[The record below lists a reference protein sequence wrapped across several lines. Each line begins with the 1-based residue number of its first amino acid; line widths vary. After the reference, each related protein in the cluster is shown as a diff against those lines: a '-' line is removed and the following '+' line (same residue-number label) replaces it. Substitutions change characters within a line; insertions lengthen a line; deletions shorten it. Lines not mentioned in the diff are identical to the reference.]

1 MKKISLFLQL
11 VDTLARFNLKVEAS
25 RFYLGYLWWVFE
37 PLLYVAIFYY
47 VFKYG
52 IQIGTEDYLL
62 FLICGKFMFLWFSKS
77 VIASSMAIKN
87 NTNIFIR
94 VKISKTLF
102 PYSAV
107 HSAFY
112 KEILSLLVIVI
123 LCTWLGSKPATIWVF
138 LLPLLLTQYI
148 LTMACGL
155 AAALLVSLIADF
167 SNLITF
173 VMLFL
178 LISSGVF
185 WDIRNIENPELVSLI
200 FALNPIA
207 FLIDS
212 YRQILIE
219 QQLYNLKHLLML
231 GICVILATIS
241 LHILT
246 EKFSSRLTTWMLR

>member
-1 MKKISLFLQL
+1 MKKLSLFLQL
-11 VDTLARFNLKVEAS
+11 VDTLARANLKVEAS

-77 VIASSMAIKN
+77 VIAGSMSMRS
-87 NTNIFIR
+87 NTNIFMR

-107 HSAFY
+107 QSAFY

-123 LCTWLGSKPATIWVF
+123 LCTWLGSYPSMIWVF
-138 LLPLLLTQYI
+138 LIPLLLVQYI

-155 AAALLVSLIADF
+155 AAALLVSVVADF
-167 SNLITF
+167 SNLITIA
-173 VMLFL
+173 MLFL

-185 WDIRNIENPELVSLI
+185 WDIRNIQDPELVSLI

-207 FLIDS
+207 FLIDG
-212 YRQILIE
+212 YRQILIG
-219 QQLYNLKHLLML
+219 QQLYDLTHLLFL
-231 GICVILATIS
+231 GICVIAVTTS
-241 LHILT
+241 LHLITNKL
-246 EKFSSRLTTWMLR
+246 SSRLTTWMLR